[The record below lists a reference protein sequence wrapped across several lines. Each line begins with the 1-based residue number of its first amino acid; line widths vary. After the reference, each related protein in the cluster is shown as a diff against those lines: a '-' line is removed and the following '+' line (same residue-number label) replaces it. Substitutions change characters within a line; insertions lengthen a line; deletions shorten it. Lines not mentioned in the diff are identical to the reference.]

1 MDIIKACKHHNICVL
16 CIAIKTLID
25 PSFYIQKLNK
35 WLKDFPYMLSPFC
48 WGFLVA
54 KEICILDIR
63 IILHFLSAI
72 HFCMFYTWRLF
83 RIQSKSNDRV
93 PNYCKLYNSS
103 NWIDLRILLLLLH
116 LITAFS
122 FDHPNSMTFILLFY
136 WSPLNFQVKIHMASQ
151 NLPSYLIPLIWQ

>member
-1 MDIIKACKHHNICVL
+1 MV
-16 CIAIKTLID
+16 D
-25 PSFYIQKLNK
+25 PSYNIMQSSKRPI
-35 WLKDFPYMLSPFC
+35 DFPYMLSPFC
-48 WGFLVA
+48 WGFLVT
-54 KEICILDIR
+54 KEICNLDIR

-122 FDHPNSMTFILLFY
+122 FDHPNSMTSLLLSC
-136 WSPLNFQVKIHMASQ
+136 WSPLNFQVQICMASQ
-151 NLPSYLIPLIWQ
+151 NLPFYLIPLIWK